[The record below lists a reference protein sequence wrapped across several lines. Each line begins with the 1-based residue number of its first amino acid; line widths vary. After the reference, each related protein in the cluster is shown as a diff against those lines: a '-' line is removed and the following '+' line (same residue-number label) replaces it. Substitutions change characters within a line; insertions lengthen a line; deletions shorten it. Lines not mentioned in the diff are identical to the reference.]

1 MNTLRIEI
9 LDESL
14 KSLYKKRVNVEG
26 DAGVDLYFPKEVR
39 IPAKELG
46 MIVPLGIKG
55 EMVQVVSNHLT
66 DNIPK
71 EMIENMFGGSIQDT
85 NISYMVTPR
94 SSISKTPLRMSN
106 SVGIMD
112 SGYRGE
118 FMVPID
124 NLSDEEFII
133 EKHTR
138 LFQVVSP
145 MLGKIMLEI
154 VSSLSDS
161 ERGSGGFG
169 STGI

>member
-26 DAGVDLYFPKEVR
+26 DAGVDLYFPEEV
-39 IPAKELG
+39 
-46 MIVPLGIKG
+46 
-55 EMVQVVSNHLT
+55 T
-66 DNIPK
+66 IPK

-124 NLSDEEFII
+124 NLSDEDFVI

-145 MLGKIMLEI
+145 MLGEIKLEI
-154 VSSLSDS
+154 VDNLSDS

-169 STGI
+169 STGN

>member
-26 DAGVDLYFPKEVR
+26 DAGVDLYFPEEVT

-145 MLGKIMLEI
+145 MLGEIKLEI
-154 VSSLSDS
+154 VDNLSDS